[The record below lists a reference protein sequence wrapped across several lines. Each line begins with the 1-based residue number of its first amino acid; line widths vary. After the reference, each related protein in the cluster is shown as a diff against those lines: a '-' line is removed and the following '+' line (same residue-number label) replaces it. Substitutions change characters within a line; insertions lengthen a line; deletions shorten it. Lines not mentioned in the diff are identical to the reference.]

1 MWGSPSIWTWNGSL
15 NKGSTFLICWKHKV
29 FYTFV
34 RADLEGNLF
43 STVNG
48 VEIVIDVVVWKE
60 VAGLDIGGVC
70 KFDETLD
77 GYKKMQTYREM
88 LLDPTRN
95 LRNRLGVGGLTTEDK
110 MLVFLITYIL
120 TSRSSNHCS
129 GNRWWFTDCLWSEIR
144 YQNELG
150 TTDWRHYVEELSLGG
165 LWISLYCTCLKIHWL
180 VQCWCL

>member
-1 MWGSPSIWTWNGSL
+1 M
-15 NKGSTFLICWKHKV
+15 
-29 FYTFV
+29 
-34 RADLEGNLF
+34 
-43 STVNG
+43 
-48 VEIVIDVVVWKE
+48 WKE

-129 GNRWWFTDCLWSEIR
+129 GNR
-144 YQNELG
+144 
-150 TTDWRHYVEELSLGG
+150 
-165 LWISLYCTCLKIHWL
+165 
-180 VQCWCL
+180 